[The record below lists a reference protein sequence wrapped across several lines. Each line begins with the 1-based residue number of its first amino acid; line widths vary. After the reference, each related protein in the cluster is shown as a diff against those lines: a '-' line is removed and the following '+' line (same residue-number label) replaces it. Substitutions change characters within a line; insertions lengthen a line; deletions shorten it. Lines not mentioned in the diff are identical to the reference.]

1 MALVGGDNIQVHQDN
16 DDHNDGYDNTVNN
29 GNDQDQDTARMA
41 AATGAAAVG
50 GTGTTNFNLIV
61 EQNKIPEFPNPDIQ
75 RLHYGESTSAE
86 RYLLLQKIRFL
97 AKNIASAKIKDNFN
111 KTSLPQD
118 FYINDLVWFEDFA
131 PLGKNPKL
139 TPKWQAP
146 AKITEINNT
155 NARLQLPNR
164 KTNVYNAMWLK
175 KFFVPPANSNNDTDT
190 QHIEL
195 DFKSEPKITG
205 PVTRTMKKLIQQ
217 KEATE
222 MAISILCDLS
232 KQHCSMCEWK
242 QECSDNPLLFDPVF
256 AQCYIAERKSWLIN
270 KQSMCAKCKLQLGE
284 HLIDHNMQ
292 NAANLIS
299 AASDS
304 LQNLLS
310 EQFFDNATS
319 KDLIKIQQMISDA
332 PNASDN
338 LKTVKISLTRTKPV
352 KI

>member
-1 MALVGGDNIQVHQDN
+1 MALVGGDDIQVHQDN

-29 GNDQDQDTARMA
+29 GNDQDQDTARTA
-41 AATGAAAVG
+41 AATGAAAAG
-50 GTGTTNFNLIV
+50 GTGTTNFNLRV

-86 RYLLLQKIRFL
+86 QYLLLQKICFL
-97 AKNIASAKIKDNFN
+97 AKNIASDSSAKIKDNFD
-111 KTSLPQD
+111 KTALPHD
-118 FYINDLVWFEDFA
+118 FNINDLVWFEDFA

-232 KQHCSMCEWK
+232 KQHC
-242 QECSDNPLLFDPVF
+242 
-256 AQCYIAERKSWLIN
+256 
-270 KQSMCAKCKLQLGE
+270 
-284 HLIDHNMQ
+284 
-292 NAANLIS
+292 
-299 AASDS
+299 
-304 LQNLLS
+304 
-310 EQFFDNATS
+310 
-319 KDLIKIQQMISDA
+319 
-332 PNASDN
+332 
-338 LKTVKISLTRTKPV
+338 
-352 KI
+352 